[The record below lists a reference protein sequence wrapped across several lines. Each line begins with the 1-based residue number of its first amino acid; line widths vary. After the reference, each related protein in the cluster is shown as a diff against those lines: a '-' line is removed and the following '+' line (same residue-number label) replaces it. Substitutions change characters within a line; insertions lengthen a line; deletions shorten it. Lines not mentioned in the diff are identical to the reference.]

1 MEKTIQD
8 NIQFNSNNMKKKSF
22 YLSLLLALG
31 VALLSTSCSSKLKP
45 LAQNNFNVSPSP
57 METVGNQVPVT
68 INGTF
73 PEKWFHKNGIVT
85 ITPILKYGD
94 KELAG
99 TPYSFQGE
107 NIAGNRTTISNRN
120 GGNFTMSSTFPYN
133 PEMISSE
140 LFLRFD
146 GKIKNKQSLLPD
158 LKVADGVIATSAL
171 ADVRTTTPSVAPDG
185 FQRIIKEAQEASI
198 MFVIQQANLRTSEL
212 NKRDLTDWKRRVEE
226 AFNDPRQNI
235 NVEVSAY
242 ASPDGGLSL
251 NEQLAAK
258 REQNTSSYLE
268 EELKKRNIDTDVYA
282 RYTAEDWEGFR
293 QLVSAS
299 DLQDKEL
306 ILRVLEMYPD
316 SETRERE
323 IKNISYVFEDLATT
337 ILPQL
342 RRSRIVANI
351 EIVGKSDEEIM
362 TAWNNN
368 PKELSVEELLYAS
381 SLTDDEK
388 VKERI
393 YQYVTANFS
402 NDYRG
407 WNNIGTMFYKQ
418 GDYTKALQAFN
429 RAAQVNPSAP
439 EVNMNKALLAIMENK
454 SDEANELLGRSAGAA
469 GLDEAMGIYS
479 LLQGNYNQAVDA
491 YGNTV
496 SNNAGLANLLV
507 RDYNK
512 AKQTLEAVEQPDAT
526 TAYLLAIIAS
536 RTNNFNEVVS
546 NLRTAIAH
554 DPAMATKA
562 LKDLEF
568 AKYLTNQEF
577 RSLVNK

>member
-1 MEKTIQD
+1 
-8 NIQFNSNNMKKKSF
+8 MKKRSF
-22 YLSLLLALG
+22 YLSFLLVLG
-31 VALLSTSCSSKLKP
+31 VALFTASCSSKLKP

-351 EIVGKSDEEIM
+351 EIVGKTDEEIM

-491 YGNTV
+491 YSNTV
-496 SNNAGLANLLV
+496 SNNAGLAHLLV

>member
-1 MEKTIQD
+1 
-8 NIQFNSNNMKKKSF
+8 MKKKSF
-22 YLSLLLALG
+22 YLSFLLMMG
-31 VALLSTSCSSKLKP
+31 VALFTTSCSSKLKP
-45 LAQNNFNVSPSP
+45 LSQNNFNVTPSP

-107 NIAGNRTTISNRN
+107 NIAGNRTTISNSR
-120 GGNFTMSSTFPYN
+120 GGNFTMSSTFPYSE
-133 PEMISSE
+133 EMIFSE

-146 GKIKNKQSLLPD
+146 GSIKKKRSPLPD

-198 MFVIQQANLRTSEL
+198 MFVIQQANLRQSEL
-212 NKRDLTDWKRRVEE
+212 NKRDLNDWKRRVEE

-258 REQNTSSYLE
+258 REQNTSGYLE

-362 TAWNNN
+362 TAWNNS
-368 PKELSVEELLYAS
+368 PKELTVEELLYAS
-381 SLTDDEK
+381 SLTDDEQ

-402 NDYRG
+402 DDYRG

-418 GDYTKALQAFN
+418 GDYSKAAQAFN
-429 RAAQVNPSAP
+429 RAAQVNPSAA
-439 EVNMNKALLAIMENK
+439 EVNMNKALLALMENK
-454 SDEANELLGRSAGAA
+454 TDEANELLGRSAGAS
-469 GLDEAMGIYS
+469 GLDEAMGLYS
-479 LLQGNYNQAVDA
+479 MLQGNYNQAVGA
-491 YGNTV
+491 YGNSV
-496 SNNAGLANLLV
+496 SNNAGLAHLLV

-512 AKQTLEAVEQPDAT
+512 AKQTLEAIEQPDAT

-546 NLRTAIAH
+546 NLRSAIAH
-554 DPAMATKA
+554 DPAIAQKA

-577 RSLVNK
+577 RSLLN

>member
-1 MEKTIQD
+1 
-8 NIQFNSNNMKKKSF
+8 MKKKSF
-22 YLSLLLALG
+22 YLSLMLALG

-107 NIAGNRTTISNRN
+107 NIAGNRTTISNRR

-171 ADVRTTTPSVAPDG
+171 GDVRTTTPSVAPDG

-198 MFVIQQANLRTSEL
+198 MFVIQQANLRQSEL
-212 NKRDLTDWKRRVEE
+212 NKRDLTDWKRRVED

-268 EELKKRNIDTDVYA
+268 EELKKRNIQTDVYA

-491 YGNTV
+491 YSNTV

-546 NLRTAIAH
+546 NLRTAIAL
-554 DPAMATKA
+554 DPSIAQKA

-568 AKYLTNQEF
+568 AKYLTNQDF

>member
-1 MEKTIQD
+1 
-8 NIQFNSNNMKKKSF
+8 MKKRSF
-22 YLSLLLALG
+22 YLSFLLVLG
-31 VALLSTSCSSKLKP
+31 VALFTASCSSKLKP

-491 YGNTV
+491 YSNTV

>member
-1 MEKTIQD
+1 
-8 NIQFNSNNMKKKSF
+8 MKKKSF

-268 EELKKRNIDTDVYA
+268 EELKKRNIETDVYA

-496 SNNAGLANLLV
+496 SNNAGLAHLLV

>member
-1 MEKTIQD
+1 
-8 NIQFNSNNMKKKSF
+8 MKKKSF

-198 MFVIQQANLRTSEL
+198 MFVIQQANLRQSEL
-212 NKRDLTDWKRRVEE
+212 NKRDLTDWKRRVED

-268 EELKKRNIDTDVYA
+268 EELKKRNIETDVYA

-491 YGNTV
+491 YSNTV
-496 SNNAGLANLLV
+496 SNNAGLAHLLV

-546 NLRTAIAH
+546 NLRTAIAL
-554 DPAMATKA
+554 DPSIAQKA

-568 AKYLTNQEF
+568 AKYLTNQDF
-577 RSLVNK
+577 RSLVIK

>member
-393 YQYVTANFS
+393 ASTSPPTS

-429 RAAQVNPSAP
+429 RAAQVNPPLRSEHEQGTAGHQ
-439 EVNMNKALLAIMENK
+439 ENK

-491 YGNTV
+491 YSKHRFQQCRSGQSV
-496 SNNAGLANLLV
+496 GKRLQQGQANA
-507 RDYNK
+507 
-512 AKQTLEAVEQPDAT
+512 
-526 TAYLLAIIAS
+526 
-536 RTNNFNEVVS
+536 
-546 NLRTAIAH
+546 
-554 DPAMATKA
+554 
-562 LKDLEF
+562 
-568 AKYLTNQEF
+568 
-577 RSLVNK
+577 RSGRAA

>member
-1 MEKTIQD
+1 
-8 NIQFNSNNMKKKSF
+8 MKKKSF

-268 EELKKRNIDTDVYA
+268 EELKKRNIETDVYA

-491 YGNTV
+491 YSNTV